1 MAHIG
6 RPSRG
11 STAFIRAMGVK
22 VIFDTSQPATTLT
35 APALIPTDN
44 FNGDGHG
51 DILRQNSQWHACDL
65 ASGPRSRASCR
76 ISATTFGRPS
86 GVPGLTLLERSS
98 NHRVTPLLCM
108 LFRRCSV
115 Q

>member
-51 DILRQNSQWHACDL
+51 DILWQNSNGTPAIWLL
-65 ASGPRSRASCR
+65 ARARARVAVSPRPL
-76 ISATTFGRPS
+76 SAGRLGFPD
-86 GVPGLTLLERSS
+86 
-98 NHRVTPLLCM
+98 
-108 LFRRCSV
+108 
-115 Q
+115 